1 MRRIG
6 FAVAVSLLVPLVGE
20 AQQAGKVYRI
30 GNLAPQC
37 SPWIFL
43 ELRSWLAINP
53 VDVPSPPNKRADVGD
68 LFLRCV

>member
-30 GNLAPQC
+30 GNLAP
-37 SPWIFL
+37 PVFALDFL
-43 ELRSWLAINP
+43 GASELARDKSCGRTESAKQA
-53 VDVPSPPNKRADVGD
+53 S
-68 LFLRCV
+68 RCW